1 MKILLLLTS
10 SDEIINLFE
19 SAGSD
24 EYIVL
29 ATDNLKKGGD
39 LILTEQVHIIT
50 VDVTISENISSWIRR
65 YGHIPGLIWL
75 GILPQGMPPQDMPK
89 KELEYQSIFHG
100 TLHTPLVPESISRE
114 VSNILNKH
122 KLSGRPRHQSPLLS
136 QFPAPFP
143 DIYQD
148 RYNQQK
154 SYLPSFEPLEKAV
167 ALARTFTASF
177 DLDKLANLFLDGVMD
192 VLAVSRASILL
203 YDPEDEAFRIKAFR
217 GLHPDITSRLSLNSD
232 SGMVL
237 WLSSRGRILRRDK
250 SEEDF
255 SHPNILERALD
266 EMETLQAIVSIPV
279 MYEGKLICIL
289 NLDYK
294 ITGESYDRTELEKL
308 FILSNYFGKSV
319 EDVYNHRK
327 ICYQKN
333 YIQKILE
340 RMGSGVIT
348 INDGG
353 KIIIFNPRAGEILK
367 VSGRDM
373 LGKSTQ
379 SLPEPLSNLIT
390 ETIKEGKVC
399 RKHEIIIEKEGIFL
413 EVDSYGLYGP
423 KGELIGGV
431 LLLDDISA
439 KKELSMEKK
448 KGDTLQTLN
457 SLAGRMAHELRN
469 PLVAVRT
476 FTQLLKERFND
487 PEFQDFFYNTVTEEV
502 DKLNNLIE
510 KLVAFVNPI
519 EYKFEELEISE
530 IMDNCLE
537 ALLKEYKISDIRL
550 IKNYRRTDIKVRA
563 DKFHIVKAFSYILQN
578 SLDGISPDGTL
589 TINFEY
595 LPKDANINVT
605 IKDDSRVIPL
615 EDLEN
620 IFDPFYSSSVR
631 EVWLGFPLSHK
642 IIEDHG
648 GKIHINSSPGQGT
661 LISVRLPV
669 ITQ

>member
-24 EYIVL
+24 EYIVI

-65 YGHIPGLIWL
+65 YGHTPGLIWL
-75 GILPQGMPPQDMPK
+75 GILPPGIS
-89 KELEYQSIFHG
+89 KEYLEYQSIFHG
-100 TLHTPLVPESISRE
+100 TLHTPLVPETISRE

-122 KLSGRPRHQSPLLS
+122 KLSGRPRHQSTFLAPL
-136 QFPAPFP
+136 P
-143 DIYQD
+143 DVYQD
-148 RYNQQK
+148 RYNIQQK
-154 SYLPSFEPLEKAV
+154 SSLPSFEPLEKAV

-192 VLAVSRASILL
+192 VLAVSRASLLL
-203 YDPEDEAFRIKAFR
+203 YDPEDEAYRIKAFR
-217 GLHPDITSRLSLNSD
+217 GLHPEITSKLSLNSD

-294 ITGESYDRTELEKL
+294 ITGESYNRTELEKL
-308 FILSNYFGKSV
+308 FVLSNYFGKSV
-319 EDVYNHRK
+319 EDIYNHRK
-327 ICYQKN
+327 ICYQKD
-333 YIQKILE
+333 YIHKILD

-348 INDGG
+348 VNDRE

-423 KGELIGGV
+423 KGEFIGGV
-431 LLLDDISA
+431 LLLEDISA

-519 EYKFEELEISE
+519 EYKFEVLEISE
-530 IMDNCLE
+530 IMDKCLE

-563 DKFHIVKAFSYILQN
+563 DKSHILKAFSYILQN

-589 TINFEY
+589 TISIEY
-595 LPKDANINVT
+595 LPKDATINVT
-605 IKDDSRVIPL
+605 IKDESRVIPQ

-648 GKIHINSSPGQGT
+648 GKIHINSSPGNGT
-661 LISVRLPV
+661 IISVRLPV